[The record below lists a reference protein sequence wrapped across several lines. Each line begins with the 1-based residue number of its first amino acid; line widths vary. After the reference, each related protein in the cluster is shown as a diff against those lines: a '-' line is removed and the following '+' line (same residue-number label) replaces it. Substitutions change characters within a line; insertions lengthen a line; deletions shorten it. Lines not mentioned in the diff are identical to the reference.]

1 MKNGFY
7 ALILACLISAFPG
20 LVMAHGDVTPQ
31 AVDVSALPP
40 LGEAWRDT
48 NPYSGNP
55 EAIKIGASAF
65 NQNCARCHGLEAI
78 SGGVAP
84 DLRKLDADCLSLADA
99 AKKQGCFDDHNVYFL
114 ASIRHGKVRNG
125 NVYMPP
131 FEGVFSQEAMWAVKS
146 WLETRRVSE

>member
-1 MKNGFY
+1 MKKQLVTLF
-7 ALILACLISAFPG
+7 LLAICASQAF
-20 LVMAHGDVTPQ
+20 AHGNVTPQ
-31 AVDVSALPP
+31 AVDTTGLPP
-40 LGEAWRDT
+40 LGEGWRTT
-48 NPYSGNP
+48 NPYSGNAK
-55 EAIKIGASAF
+55 AIEIGASAF

-114 ASIRHGKVRNG
+114 TSVRHGKVRNG

-131 FEGVFSQEAMWAVKS
+131 FEGVFTQEAMWTIKS
-146 WLETRRVSE
+146 WLETRRISE